1 MGVSIEIVNVMTG
14 TGYVFSDP
22 ATANGNAAN
31 ALEMV
36 KSAQAMVTSAAF
48 KMDAALAAL
57 NAALRELAA
66 ILPPEPGPDGKVDPA
81 AQQAYEAKKRDAEA
95 KVSRANQDL
104 SKANYEY
111 RTSVEALDRANMM
124 LPVAQER
131 DEAQRRAFEE
141 SRRLVQE
148 RQRQIDDAMR
158 QALEASR
165 DAEKSHPTTYWA
177 WDTIRT
183 VARDVN
189 QGDMRLGQY
198 LDGKRERMDI
208 KTLEQQ
214 RAAAAQSLAVFGP
227 SAPASSSDRMSA
239 PRPASMPLVVT
250 PKPTGLASN
259 DEAKPTIDAKG
270 KAAETLLRTGR
281 MNAASARAQEWKP
294 LARAAN
300 AETIVGL
307 LRVQLAA
314 AQPNDRGTWQSAID
328 DMEGRR
334 VGSSAAA

>member
-1 MGVSIEIVNVMTG
+1 
-14 TGYVFSDP
+14 GYVFSDP

-36 KSAQAMVTSAAF
+36 KSAQAMVISAAF
-48 KMDAALAAL
+48 KMDSALAAL
-57 NAALRELAA
+57 NAALAELAA
-66 ILPPEPGPDGKVDPA
+66 IGPPQPGPDGKVDPA
-81 AQQAYEAKKRDAEA
+81 AQQAYEAKKRAAEA
-95 KVSRANQDL
+95 KVSRANQDVL
-104 SKANYEY
+104 KANYEY

-131 DEAQRRAFEE
+131 DDAERRAFEE

-165 DAEKSHPTTYWA
+165 EVEKMHPNTYWA

-198 LDGKRERMDI
+198 LDGKRERMEI

-227 SAPASSSDRMSA
+227 SAPATASDRFSA
-239 PRPASMPLVVT
+239 PRPTGRPLTVA
-250 PKPTGLASN
+250 PAPTGLASN
-259 DEAKPTIDAKG
+259 DDAKPSIDSKG
-270 KAAETLLRTGR
+270 KAVESLLRTGR
-281 MNAASARAQEWKP
+281 MNAASARAQDWKP
-294 LARAAN
+294 LGRAAN
-300 AETIVGL
+300 ADAIVGL
-307 LRVQLAA
+307 LRIQLANA
-314 AQPNDRGTWQSAID
+314 APTDQNTWQSAID

-334 VGSSAAA
+334 VGGNVAA